1 MIFLLGEDVRV
12 AAAKDPLT
20 VGFSGRVAI
29 ETMHTITV
37 ASAQRR
43 VVLPK
48 VGTVLELAS
57 GKVVIGDELEGR
69 LEDRLL
75 GGGKR

>member
-12 AAAKDPLT
+12 AAAKNPLV
-20 VGFSGRVAI
+20 VGFKGRVTI
-29 ETMHTITV
+29 ETMHTITL

-43 VVLPK
+43 VTLPK

-57 GKVVIGDELEGR
+57 GKVVIGDDLEGR
-69 LEDRLL
+69 PEDRIL
-75 GGGKR
+75 GGRKR